1 MSDRVRLGRAV
12 LTRVVETS
20 FEPGIDMF
28 GATPE
33 ESWAGNADLLVP
45 DFLNLA
51 TRSWRVAVQTRAHR
65 WCGWMRARRRCSS
78 AI

>member
-1 MSDRVRLGRAV
+1 MSDRVRLGKSV

-20 FEPGIDMF
+20 FEPSIDMF

-33 ESWAGNADLLVP
+33 EAWAGNADLLVP
-45 DFLNLA
+45 DFVNLA
-51 TRSWRVAVQTRAHR
+51 TRGDAFMVDDWLELD
-65 WCGWMRARRRCSS
+65 